1 VIGRLSRSD
10 SASAPGLSTS
20 RRNPL
25 GSDFAEIFNPREWI
39 AGIRWFHRSHRG
51 FFGVN
56 GGYNGPYSAS
66 VAAEFLNSTPLSL
79 RPPLALLV
87 VARPHGRC
95 VTDS

>member
-1 VIGRLSRSD
+1 LSFSLFAGFEWSNASD
-10 SASAPGLSTS
+10 
-20 RRNPL
+20 
-25 GSDFAEIFNPREWI
+25 NPREWI

-79 RPPLALLV
+79 QPPLALLV